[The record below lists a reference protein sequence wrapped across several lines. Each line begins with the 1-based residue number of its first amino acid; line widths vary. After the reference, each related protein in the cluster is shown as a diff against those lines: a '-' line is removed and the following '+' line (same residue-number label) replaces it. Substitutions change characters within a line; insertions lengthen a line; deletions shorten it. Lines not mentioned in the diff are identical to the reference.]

1 MLEDALIEALVA
13 SAQQRQRGLGCELSR
28 KRVVEHARAR
38 RERDHP
44 PALAQLDG
52 VDRIARAQSAFHD
65 VYAQQHARPAPEGR
79 VVHLPAA
86 ERRVIAEV
94 HALEARP
101 ARQHVAHVALAG
113 EPLKPLGK
121 QREDVNLHGRAPRGL
136 APRRGT
142 GARPRARPALAM
154 AAARRGRRGRHR
166 CDADALARDA
176 RRL

>member
-13 SAQQRQRGLGCELSR
+13 SAQQRQRRLGCELSGE
-28 KRVVEHARAR
+28 RVVEHAPAR
-38 RERDHP
+38 RERDHS

-79 VVHLPAA
+79 VVDLPAA

-121 QREDVNLHGRAPRGL
+121 QREDVNLHGHAPG
-136 APRRGT
+136 RGT
-142 GARPRARPALAM
+142 GARPRARAALAM